1 MMNTL
6 KEKNSV
12 RDHGKR
18 GTRIMGT
25 KSCMTFSHMDCSPP
39 GSSVHGIFRQE
50 CRSEQ
55 IFPAP
60 GDLPTQH
67 RAHVSCVS
75 NFCRRSLYYYCHL
88 GSPRSGWVSTWKSP
102 CRAQPCDCM
111 DWSLPGS
118 SVHGI
123 LQARILKWVAIP
135 SSKGSSQ
142 SRDWTQVSLI
152 TSGFLPSEP
161 LGKPRNTGVG
171 SLSLLQCIFLT
182 QGLNCSL
189 LNYKRILY
197 QLNYQGSPQE

>member
-1 MMNTL
+1 ML
-6 KEKNSV
+6 SHSV
-12 RDHGKR
+12 MSD
-18 GTRIMGT
+18 
-25 KSCMTFSHMDCSPP
+25 S
-39 GSSVHGIFRQE
+39 
-50 CRSEQ
+50 
-55 IFPAP
+55 
-60 GDLPTQH
+60 
-67 RAHVSCVS
+67 
-75 NFCRRSLYYYCHL
+75 
-88 GSPRSGWVSTWKSP
+88 W
-102 CRAQPCDCM
+102 QPH
-111 DWSLPGS
+111 SLPGS

-197 QLNYQGSPQE
+197 QLSNQGIPEKRDSSLKLHRQIMNEPRTRLREKPNLHSNT